1 MLEQAL
7 NIQLGCFQLCL
18 SFHDNRKASQS
29 QTEVIDEGLFVS
41 FHSNK
46 EKNIN
51 KWNREYKNNKENL
64 QTNQTN
70 KKKPLFFRKVKK
82 WQTFTSSDQEKKEL
96 SNY

>member
-29 QTEVIDEGLFVS
+29 QTEVIDEGLFMS

-51 KWNREYKNNKENL
+51 K
-64 QTNQTN
+64 
-70 KKKPLFFRKVKK
+70 
-82 WQTFTSSDQEKKEL
+82 
-96 SNY
+96 